1 MDMYNIDNLAS
12 LSGLSRRT
20 IHYYVQRGLLEPPE
34 GGGRGSYYTESH
46 LRALKRIAELAAQG
60 VPLIHMKALLEGE
73 KAGPFSALGVPS
85 AIGAPAPQGDPQQ
98 LPPGAPAPLPTP
110 GIQVASVDKAA
121 LAPGIELTWAP
132 GALTLAEVQ
141 AVASFTRGLIQRRNG
156 ND

>member
-20 IHYYVQRGLLEPPE
+20 IHYYVQRGLLAPPE

-46 LRALKRIAELAAQG
+46 LKALKRIAELAAQG

-73 KAGPFSALGVPS
+73 KPGALG
-85 AIGAPAPQGDPQQ
+85 APTPQGDPQQ
-98 LPPGAPAPLPTP
+98 LPPAAPP
-110 GIQVASVDKAA
+110 GVQVASVEKAE
-121 LAPGIELTWAP
+121 LAPGVELTWAP

-141 AVASFTRGLIQRRNG
+141 AIASFTRGLIQRRNG

>member
-20 IHYYVQRGLLEPPE
+20 IHYYVQRGLLAPPE

-46 LRALKRIAELAAQG
+46 LKALKRIAELAAQG

-73 KAGPFSALGVPS
+73 KPGALG
-85 AIGAPAPQGDPQQ
+85 APPPGGDRQQ
-98 LPPGAPAPLPTP
+98 LPPGAPAAAPALPP
-110 GIQVASVDKAA
+110 GVHVARVEKAE
-121 LAPGIELTWAP
+121 LAPGVELTWAP

>member
-1 MDMYNIDNLAS
+1 MYMDMYNIDNLAS

-60 VPLIHMKALLEGE
+60 VPLIHMKDLLTGE
-73 KAGPFSALGVPS
+73 SALAS
-85 AIGAPAPQGDPQQ
+85 QAGAPAPGGEPQQ
-98 LPPGAPAPLPTP
+98 LPPGAPAAAPGPAP

-121 LAPGIELTWAP
+121 LAAGIELTWAP